1 MWHIKQIQG
10 ITRLIITIILS
21 QFHSLLF
28 SLKTNVML
36 TSTYTRY
43 LSKEYT
49 DLFEIV
55 FYFLVHSRPCL
66 LAYVLP
72 SQQ

>member
-1 MWHIKQIQG
+1 MWHSKQIQG
-10 ITRLIITIILS
+10 ITRFIITIILRL
-21 QFHSLLF
+21 FHSLLF
-28 SLKTNVML
+28 FLKMNVML
-36 TSTYTRY
+36 ISTYTSY

-55 FYFLVHSRPCL
+55 FYFLVHSSPCL